1 MTQRRMGIFYGIGVG
16 PGDPELLTL
25 RALRVLKEA
34 AVLAYPKSSETAS
47 ENESKA
53 YSIVRAAGVDGNE
66 PLELLFPMTKD
77 AGALEEARKDAAAA
91 IVERLEQ
98 GKDVAFIT
106 LGDPML
112 YSTFSYLVPL
122 VKEAGAEVRSVP
134 GVTSFSAAASV
145 ALAPLAES
153 DERVIIIPAS
163 TGVEEIKERLLEFD
177 SVVLMKAGR
186 HLDDIIDL
194 ALTLGVADEA
204 VFASRVGWKD
214 EEVVRGIGKLK
225 GRKAGYFSMVILRK
239 ARA

>member
-1 MTQRRMGIFYGIGVG
+1 MTQKTGTLYGVGVG

-25 RALRVLKEA
+25 KALRVLKEA

-53 YSIVRAAGVDGNE
+53 YSIVRAAGVEGNE

-77 AGALEEARKDAAAA
+77 SNALQEAREVAAAS
-91 IVERLEQ
+91 IIERLKQ

-134 GVTSFSAAASV
+134 GVTSFSAAASA
-145 ALAPLAES
+145 ALVPLAES
-153 DERVIIIPAS
+153 DERVVVMPAS
-163 TGVEEIKERLLEFD
+163 AGEEEIRRRMGEFD
-177 SVVLMKAGR
+177 SVVLMKAGKA
-186 HLDDIIDL
+186 LDRIIDL
-194 ALTLGVADEA
+194 ALALGVADSS

>member
-1 MTQRRMGIFYGIGVG
+1 MKTGMLYGIGVG

-25 RALRVLKEA
+25 KALRVLNGA

-77 AGALEEARKDAAAA
+77 ANALEEARKAAAA
-91 IVERLEQ
+91 SIIERLKE

-122 VKEAGAEVRSVP
+122 IKEAGAEVRSIP
-134 GVTSFSAAASV
+134 GVTSFSAAASI
-145 ALAPLAES
+145 AIAPLAES
-153 DERVIIIPAS
+153 DERLIVIPAS
-163 TGVEEIKERLLEFD
+163 VGVEEIRKRWNEFD
-177 SVVLMKAGR
+177 TIVLMKAGR
-186 HLDDIIDL
+186 FLDKIIDL
-194 ALTLGVADEA
+194 ALELGVADSS

-225 GRKAGYFSMVILRK
+225 GRKAGYFTMVILRK
-239 ARA
+239 ARE

>member
-1 MTQRRMGIFYGIGVG
+1 MTQKTGTLYGVGVG

-25 RALRVLKEA
+25 KALRVLKEA

-53 YSIVRAAGVDGNE
+53 YSIVRAAGVEGNE

-77 AGALEEARKDAAAA
+77 SNALQEAREVAAAS
-91 IVERLEQ
+91 IIERLKQ
-98 GKDVAFIT
+98 GKDVAFI
-106 LGDPML
+106 
-112 YSTFSYLVPL
+112 TFSYLVPL

-134 GVTSFSAAASV
+134 GVTSFSAAASA
-145 ALAPLAES
+145 ALVPLAES
-153 DERVIIIPAS
+153 DERVVVMPAS
-163 TGVEEIKERLLEFD
+163 AGEEEIRRRMGEFD
-177 SVVLMKAGR
+177 SVVLMKAGKA
-186 HLDDIIDL
+186 LDRIIDL
-194 ALTLGVADEA
+194 ALALGVADSS

>member
-1 MTQRRMGIFYGIGVG
+1 MKTGMLYGIGVG

-25 RALRVLKEA
+25 KALRVLKGA
-34 AVLAYPKSSETAS
+34 TVLAYPKSSETAS

-53 YSIVRAAGVDGNE
+53 FSIVRAAGVEGNE

-77 AGALEEARKDAAAA
+77 ADALEEARKDAAAS
-91 IVERLEQ
+91 IIERLKQ

-122 VKEAGAEVRSVP
+122 VKEAGAEVRSIP

-153 DERVIIIPAS
+153 DERVMIMPAS
-163 TGVEEIKERLLEFD
+163 TGVEEIKKMLDESG

-186 HLDDIIDL
+186 FLDKIIDL
-194 ALTLGVADEA
+194 ALELGVADSS

-239 ARA
+239 GKA

>member
-1 MTQRRMGIFYGIGVG
+1 MTIKTGRLYGVGVG

-25 RALRVLKEA
+25 KALRVLKEA

-53 YSIVRAAGVDGNE
+53 YAIVRGAGVEGNE

-77 AGALEEARKDAAAA
+77 SNALAEARKAAADS
-91 IVERLEQ
+91 IIERLRE

-134 GVTSFSAAASV
+134 GVTSFSAAASA

-153 DERVIIIPAS
+153 DERVAVMPAS
-163 TGVEEIKERLLEFD
+163 AGDEEIRRMMGDFD
-177 SVVLMKAGR
+177 SVVLMKAGKS
-186 HLDDIIDL
+186 LDRIICL
-194 ALTLGVADEA
+194 ALSLGVADA
-204 VFASRVGWKD
+204 SVFASRVGWKD

-239 ARA
+239 ARP